1 MKKILSL
8 RPIFIFLGFLGL
20 LFIIIFLIIISPISD
35 SETAVFYIVV
45 ISVIYFLAY
54 YFFWIYII
62 GYGFKELDK
71 KTGNDIQTR
80 RFRTISISAFLSIIL
95 SIAINIYFAFIE
107 KRLPP
112 EYMNTLLYLIFSFC
126 YMYIVIKL
134 TNNFK
139 FYDKKETPKIFDY
152 IVTMFLLNLFPFG
165 LLIMHSHLRLL
176 LKERNIK

>member
-1 MKKILSL
+1 MRKLLKL
-8 RPIFIFLGFLGL
+8 RPIFIFLGFLGSL
-20 LFIIIFLIIISPISD
+20 LVIILSIINAKNLD
-35 SETAVFYIVV
+35 SETIMYYVIAV
-45 ISVIYFLAY
+45 SVICLLAY

-71 KTGNDIQTR
+71 KTGNDMQIKR
-80 RFRTISISAFLSIIL
+80 LRTITISAFISIIL

-112 EYMNTLLYLIFSFC
+112 EYMNTLLYLIFFFC

-139 FYDKKETPKIFDY
+139 FYDKKETPRIFDY

-176 LKERNIK
+176 LKKRNIK